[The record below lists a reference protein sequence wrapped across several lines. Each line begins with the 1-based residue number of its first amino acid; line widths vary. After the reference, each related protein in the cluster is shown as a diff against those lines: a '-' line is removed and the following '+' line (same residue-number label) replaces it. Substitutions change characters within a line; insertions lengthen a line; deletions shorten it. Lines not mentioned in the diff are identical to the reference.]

1 MLQEDSS
8 RRLRRVDA
16 NAVLGDDRAGR
27 LILLELLAHKGNHSG
42 ERRLLRHLHRF
53 KRQARIRGERDLEL
67 DLQTGGIGNDRV
79 SAGIYGR
86 LQEHAYLATGG
97 LRLRHIVPGLRPRA
111 FCHELPS
118 DEVS

>member
-1 MLQEDSS
+1 MGAGESKRD
-8 RRLRRVDA
+8 LRRTFV
-16 NAVLGDDRAGR
+16 V
-27 LILLELLAHKGNHSG
+27 IFSV
-42 ERRLLRHLHRF
+42 
-53 KRQARIRGERDLEL
+53 RQMPKNSRDLEL
-67 DLQTGGIGNDRV
+67 DLQTGSIENDRV